1 MSYGWNLVTRIF
13 FLPYNHT
20 KIIFN
25 MHTLKDIKNREHQ
38 LSSVYE
44 QEFKKKLRTTIDFN
58 SKITDF
64 NEKLQA
70 ENSEY
75 SEWEKESQWT
85 YADIGNKISQL
96 NASSIKVRSQLI
108 SE

>member
-1 MSYGWNLVTRIF
+1 MSNVY
-13 FLPYNHT
+13 
-20 KIIFN
+20 
-25 MHTLKDIKNREHQ
+25 TLKDIKNRRHR
-38 LSSVYE
+38 LGSE
-44 QEFKKKLRTTIDFN
+44 QELKKKLRTAIDFN
-58 SKITDF
+58 SEITDF

-75 SEWEKESQWT
+75 SEQEKEFQRT

-96 NASSIKVRSQLI
+96 NASSAKVRSQLI